1 MKTLVF
7 SDTHLRLPFEEK
19 KFNFLKSIIQKAD
32 QVIINGDFWDGYIIT
47 FDQFVDSPWK
57 NLFPL
62 LKRKKAV
69 YIFGNHDKKILADYR
84 ISLFSHFQT
93 SQYQLKIDGNHFI
106 FEHGNRW
113 LPTMDDVLKL
123 KKVPSIIQKRL
134 INFHDNQLRKKGKEF
149 LKKFFKK
156 NNEKIKKKIK
166 SKLNNGQFFIFGHT
180 HYPEIDEKNR
190 FANCG
195 TIAAGFASYLLI
207 DEEEGKIWLREEG
220 Y

>member
-1 MKTLVF
+1 MKILVF

-19 KFNFLKSIIQKAD
+19 KFDFLKSIIQKVD
-32 QVIINGDFWDGYIIT
+32 QVIINGDFWDGYIIS
-47 FDQFVDSPWK
+47 FDQFINSPWQ
-57 NLFPL
+57 NLFPI
-62 LKRKKAV
+62 LKKKKTI
-69 YIFGNHDKKILADYR
+69 YIFGNHDKKIFADNR
-84 ISLFSHFQT
+84 VFLFSYLYT
-93 SQYQLKIDGNHFI
+93 TQYQLKINGRSLI

-113 LPTMDDVLKL
+113 LPAMDNVLKL

-134 INFHDNQLRKKGKEF
+134 ISFHDKQIRKKGKEF

-166 SKLNNGQFFIFGHT
+166 SKLTNGQFFVFGHT
-180 HYPEIDEKNR
+180 HYPEVDKGNH

-195 TIAAGFASYLLI
+195 TIGGGFASYLLI
-207 DEEEGKIWLREEG
+207 DNKGKVILKEEG